1 MRFKVLFACLFYTNN
16 TNIKGEGVE
25 TDESLQKAGG

>member
-25 TDESLQKAGG
+25 TESLQKAGG